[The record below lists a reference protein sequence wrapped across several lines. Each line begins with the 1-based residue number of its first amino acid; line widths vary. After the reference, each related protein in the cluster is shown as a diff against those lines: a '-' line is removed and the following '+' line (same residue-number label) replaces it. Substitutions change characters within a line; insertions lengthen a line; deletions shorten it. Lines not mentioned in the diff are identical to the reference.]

1 MDTEN
6 RKGFALIFALTITIL
21 IVFVAGAFFITAYND
36 LAMADAI
43 TNSIRAYYL
52 SDAGL
57 AKKFMEL
64 RSGSTSAITGETF
77 TYASGSSGSF
87 SVAVTQV
94 SGGVFSV
101 YRLDSTG
108 VYKGRS
114 KISSLTLK
122 RISCA
127 RFGYFSNYENQLY
140 WWWTQPVWFVTGDL
154 LQGPVH
160 TNDQLN
166 IYGDPVFDGP
176 VSSVSDTINYYHGGP
191 PEDNPD
197 FVQSL
202 TLGAPSIQLPTTT
215 DIVNTT
221 RAAAQQAD
229 GVYLTGNTQITLVS
243 NGTMNVTNSN
253 KGWVNQNMTLP
264 ANNALFVDNGYVD
277 ISGTLNGQLTVGTNN
292 NIFVVNNLLYNNDPR
307 VDPSSTDILGLVSQ
321 NNVYV
326 DSSAPYNVEI
336 DAYIVALNTSF
347 GVDNYNYGLK
357 GLLTILGG
365 ITQYRRGPV
374 GTFNSTTGERI
385 SGYTKDYQY
394 DARLSNIAP
403 AYFPPAKDSNNR
415 IVYVKVLWTEN

>member
-1 MDTEN
+1 MKIKN
-6 RKGFALIFALTITIL
+6 RKGFVLIFALTITLL
-21 IVFVAGAFFITAYND
+21 IVFIAGAFFVTAYND
-36 LAMADAI
+36 LAMADTI
-43 TNSIRAYYL
+43 VNSMRAYYL

-64 RSGSTSAITGETF
+64 RAGSTTAITGETF
-77 TYASGSSGSF
+77 TYATGSSGSF

-94 SGGVFSV
+94 SAGVFSV

-108 VYKGRS
+108 SYKGRS
-114 KISSLTLK
+114 RISSLTL
-122 RISCA
+122 RQISCA
-127 RFGYFSNYENQLY
+127 RFGYFSNFENQLY
-140 WWWTQPVWFVTGDL
+140 WWWTRPVWFVTGDL
-154 LQGPVH
+154 LEGPVH

-191 PEDNPD
+191 PDDNPD

-202 TLGAPSIQLPTTT
+202 TLGAPSMQLPTAA

-221 RAAAQQAD
+221 RTAAQQAD

-243 NGTMNVTNSN
+243 DGTMNLTNTN

-264 ANNALFVDNGYVD
+264 ANSALFVDNGYVD
-277 ISGTLNGQLTVGTNN
+277 ISGVLNGQLTVGTNS
-292 NIFVVNNLLYNNDPR
+292 NIYVVGDILYNNDPQA
-307 VDPSSTDILGLVSQ
+307 DPASTDMLGLVSQ

-326 DSSAPYNVEI
+326 DSTAPYDLEI

-347 GVDNYNYGLK
+347 GVESYDYGLK
-357 GLLTILGG
+357 GMLTILGG
-365 ITQYRRGPV
+365 ITQYRRGPI
-374 GTFNSTTGERI
+374 GTFNATTGDKI
-385 SGYTKDYQY
+385 SGYTKDYRY
-394 DARLSNIAP
+394 DSRLSGIAP
-403 AYFPPAKDSNNR
+403 AYFPPMRDSNNR